1 MKVRTPGGGIG
12 GVGRFLVTVLII
24 SIVLLVTVFFAVRT
38 RGGHEFIEER
48 LEKELGLKISVERMR
63 IGWPYA
69 LVLEELCT
77 EGFEAEGDTPGFA
90 AQEVRLGF
98 ALRSRYRIFIRRGHL
113 RLVEGSAKV
122 WTPTCLAR
130 LGELPYGDLADLTRM
145 IPLAGGR
152 VTFEL
157 NGGRAE
163 WFDAAKNILAS
174 AHGVNYCV
182 TPVRV
187 PGRQMQHHI
196 LSLYSMT
203 RPSGARMS
211 DVAREWLASDTIPHV
226 ELVDTQSEGTVM
238 P

>member
-1 MKVRTPGGGIG
+1 MKVKTPGGGIG

-98 ALRSRYRIFIRRGHL
+98 ELRS
-113 RLVEGSAKV
+113 
-122 WTPTCLAR
+122 
-130 LGELPYGDLADLTRM
+130 
-145 IPLAGGR
+145 
-152 VTFEL
+152 
-157 NGGRAE
+157 
-163 WFDAAKNILAS
+163 
-174 AHGVNYCV
+174 
-182 TPVRV
+182 
-187 PGRQMQHHI
+187 
-196 LSLYSMT
+196 LY
-203 RPSGARMS
+203 
-211 DVAREWLASDTIPHV
+211 
-226 ELVDTQSEGTVM
+226 
-238 P
+238 